1 MFLKAGEILKSCD
14 EILKDNNLKITKGR
28 IALLELL
35 KNSEVPMNT
44 EEIFDLTD
52 KESIPSFTSLY
63 RMLNELSDKGI
74 IRKNLYSNGLFYY
87 ELAQTDHK
95 HYIVCSK
102 CGKVSPIKECPISD
116 FEKIAEDETGYK
128 VVGHIVELRGICPEC
143 QNK

>member
-1 MFLKAGEILKSCD
+1 MKAGENLKSYD
-14 EILKDNNLKITKGR
+14 EILRNNNLKVTKGR
-28 IALLELL
+28 IALIELL
-35 KNSEVPMNT
+35 NESNVPMNT

-52 KESIPSFTSLY
+52 KDTIPSFTSLY
-63 RMLNELSDKGI
+63 RMLNELCDKGI

-87 ELAQTDHK
+87 EYAQTEHR
-95 HYIVCSK
+95 HYIVCTK

-143 QNK
+143 QNE

>member
-1 MFLKAGEILKSCD
+1 MKSCD

>member
-1 MFLKAGEILKSCD
+1 MKNCD

-28 IALLELL
+28 IALFELL
-35 KNSEVPMNT
+35 KDSEVPMNT

-52 KESIPSFTSLY
+52 KVSIPSFTSLY

-128 VVGHIVELRGICPEC
+128 VIGHIVELRGLCPDC

>member
-1 MFLKAGEILKSCD
+1 MKAGEILKSCD